1 MQTNLSQ
8 ITREASEIQGDEFIQ
23 LAEKARQLI
32 ASEKGEVGNFSV
44 IGRLVKVK
52 PLGEAVVIGDL
63 HGDME
68 SLVRILEESNFLRR
82 ANQKDGV
89 TLVFLGD
96 YGDRGA
102 YSAEVY
108 YIALKLKLLFPHKVV
123 LMRGNHEG
131 PEDLL
136 AYPHDLPTQFRV
148 RFGEKGVAAYLKIR
162 ELFEHLY
169 SAVIVEERYLM
180 IHGGLP
186 AQAHTI
192 EDLAYA
198 HIRHP
203 KQGFLEEMLWSDP
216 NEMIRGLYASPRG
229 AGKLFGEDITERVL
243 KNFNVKILV
252 RGHEPCENGFKIN
265 HGGRVLTLFS
275 RKGPPYFN
283 NCGAYLNVELS
294 ERFENAEQLV
304 PHIHKF

>member
-1 MQTNLSQ
+1 VQTNISQ
-8 ITREASEIQGDEFIQ
+8 ITQEASEIQGDEFIQ
-23 LAEKARQLI
+23 LAEKARQLV
-32 ASEKGEVGNFSV
+32 ANENGEVGNLSV

-68 SLVRILEESNFLRR
+68 SLVRILEESDFLRR
-82 ANQKDGV
+82 ANQKDGT

-108 YIALKLKLLFPHKVV
+108 YIVLKLKLHFPHKVV

-136 AYPHDLPTQFRV
+136 PYPHDLPTQFRV
-148 RFGEKGVAAYLKIR
+148 RFGEKGAAAYLKIR
-162 ELFEHLY
+162 DLFEHLY
-169 SAVIVEERYLM
+169 SAVIVDERYLM

-186 AQAHTI
+186 AKANTI
-192 EDLAYA
+192 DDLAYA
-198 HIRHP
+198 HTRHP
-203 KQGFLEEMLWSDP
+203 EQSFLEEMLWNDP
-216 NEMIRGLYASPRG
+216 NEMIRGLHASPRG
-229 AGKLFGEDITERVL
+229 AGKLFGQDITERVL
-243 KNFNVKILV
+243 NNFSVKILV
-252 RGHEPCENGFKIN
+252 RGHEACEDGFEIN
-265 HGGRVLTLFS
+265 HGGGVLTLFS

-283 NCGAYLNVELS
+283 SYGAYLDVKLS
-294 ERFENAEQLV
+294 KTFENAEQLAT
-304 PHIHKF
+304 HIHRF

>member
-108 YIALKLKLLFPHKVV
+108 YIVLKLKLLFPHMVV

-148 RFGEKGVAAYLKIR
+148 RFGEKGVAAHLKIR

-216 NEMIRGLYASPRG
+216 KEMISGIHASSRG
-229 AGKLFGEDITERVL
+229 AGKLFGEDVTKKVL
-243 KNFNVKILV
+243 KNFNVKIFV
-252 RGHEPCENGFKIN
+252 RGHEPCENRFKIN
-265 HGGRVLTLFS
+265 HEGRVLTLFS

-283 NCGAYLNVELS
+283 NCGAYLDIKLS
-294 ERFENAEQLV
+294 ERFENVEQLIPYV
-304 PHIHKF
+304 HKF

>member
-1 MQTNLSQ
+1 MQTSISQ
-8 ITREASEIQGDEFIQ
+8 ITREASEVEGDEFIQ
-23 LAEKARQLI
+23 LAEKAGRLL
-32 ASEKGEVGNFSV
+32 ANEDGEVGNLSV

-68 SLVRILEESNFLRR
+68 SLVRILEESSFARR

-108 YIALKLKLLFPHKVV
+108 YIVLKLKLLFPHKVV

-148 RFGEKGVAAYLKIR
+148 RFGEKGTAAYSKIR
-162 ELFEHLY
+162 DLFEHLY
-169 SAVIVEERYLM
+169 SAVLVEERYLM

-203 KQGFLEEMLWSDP
+203 KQGFLEEMLWNDP
-216 NEMIRGLYASPRG
+216 NEIIRGSHASPRG

-243 KNFNVKILV
+243 RNFNVKILV
-252 RGHEPCENGFKIN
+252 RGHEPCEDGFKIN
-265 HGGRVLTLFS
+265 HGGEVLTLFS

-283 NCGAYLNVELS
+283 SYGAYLDVKLS

>member
-108 YIALKLKLLFPHKVV
+108 YIVLKLKLLFPHKVV

>member
-32 ASEKGEVGNFSV
+32 ASEKEVGNFSV

-108 YIALKLKLLFPHKVV
+108 YIVLKLKLLFPHKVV